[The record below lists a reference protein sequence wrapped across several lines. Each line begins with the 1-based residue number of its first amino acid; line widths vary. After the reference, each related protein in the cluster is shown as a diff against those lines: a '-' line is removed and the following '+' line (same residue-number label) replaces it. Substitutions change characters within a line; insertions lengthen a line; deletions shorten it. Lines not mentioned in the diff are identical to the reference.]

1 MSLISKQQTTKAGLT
16 TTLASAVSGGDYFVN
31 TGKSVLRVKNASS
44 AAVTVTVA
52 AQTACPLGTLHNIAV
67 SVAAAGDVLIG
78 PFPPAYYN
86 DANGYAYITYS
97 AVTSVTVAVVEIP

>member
-1 MSLISKQQTTKAGLT
+1 MSLITKQQTTTSGLT
-16 TTLASAVSGGDYFVN
+16 TTLAAAASGDYFVN
-31 TGKSVLRVKNASS
+31 TGKSALRVKNASS

-52 AQTACPLGTLHNIAV
+52 AQTACPLGTLHNVAV

-86 DANGYAYITYS
+86 DASGYAYITYS
-97 AVTSVTVAVVEIP
+97 AVTSVTVAVVEVP